1 MARRVC
7 CAGGKSEGF
16 RDWFRRIT
24 RRSPWFYE
32 ARQKEDDTLNR
43 LEIIRISIDA
53 RPSPDDSEH
62 LCPSGHW
69 VPKGESAKRYY
80 FFSRRAADEHVR
92 RLNNG
97 IPIRLEG
104 FLVVAGAV
112 IAAAEIAVA
121 AKVLV

>member
-7 CAGGKSEGF
+7 CTGGRSEGF
-16 RDWFRRIT
+16 RDWLRRLT

-32 ARQKEDDTLNR
+32 ARRDQNDDR
-43 LEIIRISIDA
+43 LHVIRIAAEA

-69 VPKGESAKRYY
+69 VRKDQTGKRYY
-80 FFSRRAADEHVR
+80 FHSTRAADEYVR

-97 IPIRLEG
+97 IPIRMEG
-104 FLVVAGAV
+104 LLVVAGAV
-112 IAAAEIAVA
+112 LTILDIIVV
-121 AKVLV
+121 AKVFA

>member
-16 RDWFRRIT
+16 RDWCSRIT

-32 ARQKEDDTLNR
+32 ARQNESDTQR
-43 LEIIRISIDA
+43 RIEVIRISVEA

-80 FFSRRAADEHVR
+80 FHSRRAADEYVR

-104 FLVVAGAV
+104 FLVVAGTI
-112 IAAAEIAVA
+112 IAAAEIVVA
-121 AKVLV
+121 AKVLS